1 MNIMKKSDIKYLVL
15 IVLSGFCIVYLF
27 STGIHN
33 PKRTVSLRGDYNP
46 YKYYDMYFQPFVIKK
61 DTSEALN
68 SDKLNLLFVMNR
80 KNEEFLDFIENI
92 NKGNIYKNVEIS
104 IVSNVISK
112 SRKHI
117 LIYKY
122 DYSVYKKQFGLGEFD
137 DMTIFIDRDN
147 KIKYMEFYLL
157 QDYEIIK
164 LLERWK

>member
-1 MNIMKKSDIKYLVL
+1 MNIMKKSDVKYLVL

-33 PKRTVSLRGDYNP
+33 PKRTVSMRGVYNP
-46 YKYYDMYFQPFVIKK
+46 YKHYDMYFQPSVIKK

-68 SDKLNLLFVMNR
+68 SDKHNLLFVMNR
-80 KNEEFLDFIENI
+80 KNDEFIDFIENI

-104 IVSNVISK
+104 IVSNVISQA
-112 SRKHI
+112 RKHI
-117 LIYKY
+117 PIYKY
-122 DYSVYKKQFGLGEFD
+122 DYSVYQKQFGLGELD
-137 DMTIFIDRDN
+137 NMTIFIDRDN
-147 KIKYMEFYLL
+147 RIKYMEFYLL